1 MLQDARKGQRRG
13 GCRGG
18 GGTEW
23 PRSEGPQ
30 RMGKGVSHP
39 WEQQVASSTLPH
51 LPVSSYPLPSHLR
64 VLLLLFASSLAK
76 KMSCERNECAFTS
89 DRSEQVVISTARCGY
104 EAGTLSLF
112 PSSSSRKHTFLPY
125 HQYIVLFSRYGAANI
140 ITNRCIVS
148 SPQQGIKETESSSL
162 RRFLLPSRIIF
173 IILDNISVPTRLR
186 AGALSL
192 TAKTSFLSCL
202 FSPLH
207 DEDTPYRP
215 I

>member
-1 MLQDARKGQRRG
+1 MAKIGRATTYGEGSESSLGAAGCQQHITTSAR
-13 GCRGG
+13 
-18 GGTEW
+18 
-23 PRSEGPQ
+23 
-30 RMGKGVSHP
+30 
-39 WEQQVASSTLPH
+39 LI
-51 LPVSSYPLPSHLR
+51 LPSPLTPPR
-64 VLLLLFASSLAK
+64 PTTPLCQFLKRGKCRAS
-76 KMSCERNECAFTS
+76 ETS
-89 DRSEQVVISTARCGY
+89 VHSPAIDQSRWLSRQPGVGMRQG
-104 EAGTLSLF
+104 LSLF

-173 IILDNISVPTRLR
+173 IILDNISVPTWLR
-186 AGALSL
+186 AGTLSL

-207 DEDTPYRP
+207 DEDTPCRP